1 LVKIRLRRIGAK
13 KQPSYRLV
21 VADSRAPRDGA
32 FIAVIGH
39 YNPLTNPETLVID
52 QDKASD
58 WLKQGAQPT
67 DTAARLLAKAGIIE
81 EPADR
86 KEKMKAGT
94 PDKPKASKKKAK
106 AAAATAAAAASEAPK
121 AEAPAAEETSAEEPT
136 AEEPKAE
143 APAAEEPEAEA
154 TAKAPAEET
163 KAEAETTEE
172 PKAEVAEEPAAS
184 APEAPPAG
192 EETSETPKETT

>member
-39 YNPLTNPETLVID
+39 YNPLTHPEILVID
-52 QDKASD
+52 QEKALG

-81 EPADR
+81 EPVER

-94 PDKPKASKKKAK
+94 PGKPKASKKKAK
-106 AAAATAAAAASEAPK
+106 AAAEAKAEEKPK
-121 AEAPAAEETSAEEPT
+121 AEAATPAAEVLEAKATPEAK
-136 AEEPKAE
+136 AAAKKPKA
-143 APAAEEPEAEA
+143 
-154 TAKAPAEET
+154 
-163 KAEAETTEE
+163 EE
-172 PKAEVAEEPAAS
+172 PKAEVAEEPKAEATAEPKAETAEPKAAEE
-184 APEAPPAG
+184 PEAAT
-192 EETSETPKETT
+192 ETSKE